1 MNDPIR
7 RGTLEMTSAMLICGT
22 IGWLVLLSGQPVLD
36 VVFWRCVFGFAALLV
51 ACAVLG
57 FLRRGSLGREAF
69 LLALLSGVFIVGN
82 WVLLFASYSRASI
95 AIGTAVY
102 NVQPFMLVGLGA
114 AFLGEKVTA
123 RKLGWLGLSFAG
135 MLAIVSAHG
144 DSDAPRGD
152 YLFGILLAL
161 AAALLYA
168 FAALIVK
175 RLQGTPPH
183 LIALIQVG
191 TGVLMLA
198 PLANLAELPRGVAPW
213 ASLATLGIVHT
224 GLMYVLLYGAI
235 QKLPTA
241 LTGALSFIYPVAAI
255 LVDWLVFEHR
265 LSLAQ
270 WLGVAAILL
279 AAAGMQMA
287 HDRGLRGA
295 LQARF
300 GLSFSLAFGV
310 GKEFYD
316 SRSAGSGWSWK
327 DLAWDLAGAADLA
340 MAFYNPISRARPWQ
354 LGRAL
359 EIVARHRSPQT
370 LVVLGRDIGRPGER
384 LLRTTLGEL
393 RAEQVDMRTLVIIG
407 SSTTRSFPRAD
418 GEAWVYTPRWYPS
431 E

>member
-1 MNDPIR
+1 M
-7 RGTLEMTSAMLICGT
+7 
-22 IGWLVLLSGQPVLD
+22 
-36 VVFWRCVFGFAALLV
+36 
-51 ACAVLG
+51 
-57 FLRRGSLGREAF
+57 
-69 LLALLSGVFIVGN
+69 FIVGN

-135 MLAIVSAHG
+135 MLAIVNAHG
-144 DSDAPRGD
+144 DSGAPRGD

-198 PLANLAELPRGVAPW
+198 PLANLAELPRDVAPW

-279 AAAGMQMA
+279 AAAGMQ
-287 HDRGLRGA
+287 
-295 LQARF
+295 Q
-300 GLSFSLAFGV
+300 
-310 GKEFYD
+310 
-316 SRSAGSGWSWK
+316 GWSVR
-327 DLAWDLAGAADLA
+327 L
-340 MAFYNPISRARPWQ
+340 PRPAVRR
-354 LGRAL
+354 G
-359 EIVARHRSPQT
+359 
-370 LVVLGRDIGRPGER
+370 
-384 LLRTTLGEL
+384 
-393 RAEQVDMRTLVIIG
+393 
-407 SSTTRSFPRAD
+407 
-418 GEAWVYTPRWYPS
+418 
-431 E
+431 